1 MALNVS
7 SNFTIVADAETE
19 TGWGNIGS
27 GGGFALEPDYYVQ
40 GSNCIS
46 RAVSGNNNRK
56 GAAFTGGPYNFT
68 TTYAGQLIYIWVRC
82 STPGLLNSIV
92 QGGQEVLVGSS
103 SNNYNAYHVYGSDYN
118 KPTEGWECFVIDPV
132 NSVPT
137 STNGSGL
144 DPANVQYF
152 GAVITTTTQAKGY
165 NIGIDQIAIGGTLT
179 VTGSTDTN
187 DGFREVAAVAF
198 DDARLNRWGIITEKA
213 GTIFVKGRIQIGN
226 GATATTFNSQ
236 GENVVFLTDRCLS
249 PSSSS
254 QPFDF
259 NKFIDDAILTSPNHA
274 GYNASNRNKFG
285 LTFAGTNTTVNFGV
299 QSGNGGRSGSSF
311 NVSGFDDPSGE
322 NIVAADVRCE
332 DSPVVNLYASTFNNF
347 RSNLNL
353 DAGTGNFFG
362 NTFSVNGELIPGDH
376 VVKNCNFIEAPR
388 AAFHFAQDTVI
399 ESCNFISN
407 NVAIHTDATGTISFN
422 DLQFSG
428 NTTDVNADNPVT
440 INLVGSNAGTST
452 GGPINFV
459 NSVQLKLT
467 GLVDGSEVRVFRGG
481 TQIEIAGDE
490 DVQGGEFITGIDAAQ
505 NPTVDIAVIA
515 LDYQNIFLSGI
526 EMVGNREIPIQQ
538 IFDRQYEND
547 PLLFP

>member
-7 SNFTIVADAETE
+7 SNFTIVADAESE

-27 GGGFALEPDYYVQ
+27 GGGVALEPDYYVQ

-46 RAVSGNNNRK
+46 RAVSGNNSRK
-56 GAAFTGGPYNFT
+56 GAAYTGGPYNFN
-68 TTYAGQLIYIWVRC
+68 TTYAGQLVYIWVRC

-92 QGGQEVLVGSS
+92 QGGQEILIGSS
-103 SNNYNAYHVYGSDYN
+103 SNNYNSYHVYGSDYN

-144 DPANVQYF
+144 DPSNVNYF

-179 VTGSTDTN
+179 VTGTTDTV
-187 DGFREVAAVAF
+187 DGFAEIAAVAF

-213 GTIFVKGRIQIGN
+213 GTIFVKGKIQIGN

-236 GENVVFLTDRCLS
+236 GESVVFLTDRCLS

-259 NKFIDDAILTSPNHA
+259 NKFIDDVILLSPNHF
-274 GYNASNRNKFG
+274 GYNASATNKFG
-285 LTFAGTNTTVNFGV
+285 ITFAGTNTTVNFGV

-311 NVSGFDDPSGE
+311 TVAAFDDPSGE
-322 NIVAADVRCE
+322 NIVSATVEAK

-452 GGPINFV
+452 GGPIDFV

-481 TQIEIAGDE
+481 TQTEIAGDE
-490 DVQGGEFITGIDAAQ
+490 DVQGGEFITGVDAAQ

-515 LDYQNIFLSGI
+515 LNYQNIFLKGI

>member
-1 MALNVS
+1 MPLNVAD
-7 SNFTIVADAETE
+7 NFTIVSSGETQ
-19 TGWGNIGS
+19 TGWGDIGS
-27 GGGFALEPDYYVQ
+27 GSGFALEPDYYVQ
-40 GSNCIS
+40 GNSCIS
-46 RAVSGNNNRK
+46 RAVSGRNSRK
-56 GAAFTGGPYNFT
+56 GAAYTGGSYNFN
-68 TTYAGQLIYIWVRC
+68 TTYAGQLVYIWVRC

-92 QGGQEVLVGSS
+92 DGGQEIIIGSS
-103 SNNYNAYHVYGSDYN
+103 SNNYNSYHVYGSDYN

-132 NSVPT
+132 NSTPT

-144 DPANVQYF
+144 NTSNVNYF

-179 VTGSTDTN
+179 VTGTTDTTA
-187 DGFREVAAVAF
+187 GFAEIAEVAF

-213 GTIFVKGRIQIGN
+213 GTIFVKGKIQIG
-226 GATATTFNSQ
+226 GPSATTFNSQ
-236 GENVVFLTDRCLS
+236 GENVVFLTDRSLS

-259 NKFIDDAILTSPNHA
+259 DKFIDDVVLLSPNHF
-274 GYNASNRNKFG
+274 GYNASASNKFG
-285 LTFAGTNTTVNFGV
+285 ISFAGTNTTVNFGV

-311 NVSGFDDPSGE
+311 TVAGFNDPSGE
-322 NIVAADVRCE
+322 NIVNAEVRTD
-332 DSPVVNLYASTFNNF
+332 DSPNVNLYACTFSNF

-353 DAGTGNFFG
+353 DKGTGNFFG
-362 NTFSVNGELIPGDH
+362 NTFTVNGELIPGSH
-376 VVKNCNFIEAPR
+376 VIKNCNFIEAPR
-388 AAFHFAQDTVI
+388 AAFHFANDTTI

-452 GGPINFV
+452 GGPIDFV

-490 DVQGGEFITGIDAAQ
+490 DVQGGQFITGIDAAQ
-505 NPTVDIAVIA
+505 NPIVDVAIIA
-515 LDYQNIFLSGI
+515 LNYQNIFLKGI

-538 IFDRQYEND
+538 VFDRQYEND

>member
-7 SNFTIVADAETE
+7 SNFTIVADAESE
-19 TGWGNIGS
+19 SGWGNIGS

-46 RAVSGNNNRK
+46 RAVSGNNSRK
-56 GAAFTGGPYNFT
+56 GAAFTGGPYNFN

-92 QGGQEVLVGSS
+92 QGGQEILIGSS
-103 SNNYNAYHVYGSDYN
+103 SNNYNSYHVYGYDYN

-132 NSVPT
+132 NAVPT

-144 DPANVQYF
+144 DPSNVNYF

-179 VTGSTDTN
+179 VTGTTDTTS
-187 DGFREVAAVAF
+187 GFSEIAAVAF

-213 GTIFVKGRIQIGN
+213 GTIFVKGKIQIGN

-236 GENVVFLTDRCLS
+236 GESVVFLTDRCLS

-259 NKFIDDAILTSPNHA
+259 NKFIDDVILLSPNHF
-274 GYNASNRNKFG
+274 GYNASASNKFG
-285 LTFAGTNTTVNFGV
+285 ITFAGTNTTVNFGV

-311 NVSGFDDPSGE
+311 TVAAFDDPSGE
-322 NIVAADVRCE
+322 NIVSATVEAK

-452 GGPINFV
+452 GGPIDFV

-481 TQIEIAGDE
+481 TQTEIAGDE
-490 DVQGGEFITGIDAAQ
+490 DVQGGEFITGVDAAQ
-505 NPTVDIAVIA
+505 NPTVDIAIIA
-515 LDYQNIFLSGI
+515 LNYQNIFLKDI